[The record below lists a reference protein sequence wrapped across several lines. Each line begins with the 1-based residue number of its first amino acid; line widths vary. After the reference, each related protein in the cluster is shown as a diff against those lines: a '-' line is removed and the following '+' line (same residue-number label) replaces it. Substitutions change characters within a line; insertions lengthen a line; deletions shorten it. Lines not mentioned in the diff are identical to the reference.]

1 MQKQR
6 K

>member
-6 K
+6 W